1 MTYTAGSQIAKT
13 DYNTFA
19 ADVNNLWGT
28 GSGNKG
34 YGQTTG
40 LIPFVSLAVTG
51 GGGIGYAGGS
61 AYFYLTF
68 ASQTAAPFPVGS
80 TIQITGVSPTNYIG
94 TGTVTDCTTTTVYYT
109 LAGGVATNTAPSGG
123 WIGGGG
129 SATAVTATQWSTLT
143 SRVNSI
149 RYHQTGGGV
158 SFLNETAPYAGAN
171 ITAGQRVYAVGNLAT
186 ALSSA
191 NTAMTTA
198 VRNTSTAA
206 TYDTSTAGVS
216 TSKYI
221 GANPTTPTSIY
232 VGANITWGSYNQMRW
247 WFNAGGFLDFSF
259 SMTNAG
265 TSKTQSWSNLCSDM
279 GTIRLGGL
287 ASGPL
292 GNSGGFTV
300 FNGYTVMNIPENG
313 TWNRWYLKYNDT
325 GVADYNAN
333 YLDGYVYRNGATLNF
348 LVYAYD
354 NAGDT
359 FYGYPTGVPLNPN
372 YVDKADYVD
381 YPLVYTVNRYGP
393 STAYGLTNTWGT
405 PTVTFFTS

>member
-1 MTYTAGSQIAKT
+1 MTYTAGSRIESS
-13 DYNTFA
+13 DYNTFVN
-19 ADVNNLWGT
+19 DVNNLWGT

-34 YGQTTG
+34 YGQSSTVGT
-40 LIPFVSLAVTG
+40 VAG
-51 GGGIGYAGGS
+51 GG
-61 AYFYLTF
+61 
-68 ASQTAAPFPVGS
+68 Q
-80 TIQITGVSPTNYIG
+80 
-94 TGTVTDCTTTTVYYT
+94 
-109 LAGGVATNTAPSGG
+109 
-123 WIGGGG
+123 
-129 SATAVTATQWSTLT
+129 VTATQWSTLA

-149 RYHQTGGGV
+149 RTHQTGSGAGLTNESTLDGV
-158 SFLNETAPYAGAN
+158 N
-171 ITAGQRVYAVGNLAT
+171 ITAGQRIYAVGNMAT
-186 ALSSA
+186 QLSNA
-191 NTAMTTA
+191 NSAMTTYDS
-198 VRNTSTAA
+198 RYTSTAY
-206 TYDTSTAGVS
+206 TYVHQGTYG

-232 VGANITWGSYNQMRW
+232 VGATITWGSYNQMRW

-259 SMTNAG
+259 SMSNAG

-292 GNSGGFTV
+292 GQSGGFTV

-325 GVADYNAN
+325 GVADYNNN
-333 YLDGYVYRNGATLNF
+333 YLDGYLYRAGGVLNF

-359 FYGYPTGVPLNPN
+359 FYGYPAGGVYLNPN

-381 YPLVYTVNRYGP
+381 YPLNYSVNPYGP
-393 STAYGLTNTWGT
+393 SASYGLTNSWGT
-405 PTVTFFTS
+405 PSVSMWTS

>member
-1 MTYTAGSQIAKT
+1 MTYTAGSQIISS
-13 DYNTFA
+13 DYNTFVS
-19 ADVNNLWGT
+19 DVNNLWGT

-34 YGQTTG
+34 YGQSSTVGT
-40 LIPFVSLAVTG
+40 VAG
-51 GGGIGYAGGS
+51 GG
-61 AYFYLTF
+61 
-68 ASQTAAPFPVGS
+68 Q
-80 TIQITGVSPTNYIG
+80 
-94 TGTVTDCTTTTVYYT
+94 
-109 LAGGVATNTAPSGG
+109 
-123 WIGGGG
+123 
-129 SATAVTATQWSTLT
+129 VTATQWSTLA

-149 RYHQTGGGV
+149 RTHQTGSGAGLTNESTLDGV
-158 SFLNETAPYAGAN
+158 N
-171 ITAGQRVYAVGNLAT
+171 ITAGQRIYAVGNMAT
-186 ALSSA
+186 QLSNA
-191 NTAMTTA
+191 NSAMTTYDS
-198 VRNTSTAA
+198 RYTSTAY
-206 TYDTSTAGVS
+206 TYVHQGTYG

-232 VGANITWGSYNQMRW
+232 VGATITWGSYNQMRW

-259 SMTNAG
+259 SMSNAG

-292 GNSGGFTV
+292 GQSGGFTV

-325 GVADYNAN
+325 GVADYNNN
-333 YLDGYVYRNGATLNF
+333 YLDGYLYRAGGVLNF

-359 FYGYPTGVPLNPN
+359 FYGYPAGGVYLNPN

-381 YPLVYTVNRYGP
+381 YPLNYSVNPYGP
-393 STAYGLTNTWGT
+393 SASYGLTNSWGT
-405 PTVTFFTS
+405 PSVSMWTS